1 MHVLNNLSGT
11 EYEERIHSNS
21 GYVQFDVGSGPTN
34 NNTNVVAV
42 GGKSVYA
49 CMYVCIYEN
58 MVRSYTSQLKYG
70 VIVMY
75 ILHLDL
81 DLK

>member
-49 CMYVCIYEN
+49 CMYVCTY
-58 MVRSYTSQLKYG
+58 S
-70 VIVMY
+70 MY
-75 ILHLDL
+75 L
-81 DLK
+81 